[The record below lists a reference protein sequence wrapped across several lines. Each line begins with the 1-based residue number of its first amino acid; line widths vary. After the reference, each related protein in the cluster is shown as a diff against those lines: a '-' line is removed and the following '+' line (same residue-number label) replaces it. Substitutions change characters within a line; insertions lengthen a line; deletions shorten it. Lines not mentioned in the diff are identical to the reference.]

1 MGKRQGANHVFT
13 NYLKSAEK
21 LIFLFETIQFP
32 DKTSYTRTKD
42 SETRREEMNTYS
54 VFTTKWKQLT
64 GVDLT
69 LYKEAQMKRRLT
81 SLYEKKGFQSFK
93 DFGNGIR
100 KGSGAFK

>member
-1 MGKRQGANHVFT
+1 M
-13 NYLKSAEK
+13 
-21 LIFLFETIQFP
+21 
-32 DKTSYTRTKD
+32 D
-42 SETRREEMNTYS
+42 TYS

-93 DFGNGIR
+93 DFAAALEKDQALLNETLDRMTINVSEFYR
-100 KGSGAFK
+100 NYKR